1 MESNVQHQQSQK
13 KYNINT
19 DFWTSSN
26 NMTLYYD
33 LLGIDKSMTRI
44 IVFKTQNI
52 AKWKRLGL

>member
-1 MESNVQHQQSQK
+1 MYNINRVKK

-44 IVFKTQNI
+44 IVCKTQNI